1 MFCAQLYVSFNKIL
15 PLDNTKKTSFLL
27 FLFSLNRI
35 FAVMEKETKKNAAS
49 KHEDDM
55 MREKASGY
63 LVCFIDGCP
72 LHETCMRWVVGCYAN
87 QDQVSHVSVN
97 PRNPRMGGEDCP
109 MFREKVRVKVKRGLT
124 RFYHEMPGYMEQAIR
139 RQLIAHFGRKHYFLM
154 RRGDKFIYPADQQA
168 IERICRL
175 QGWTAPLVYDGEDE
189 DWLW

>member
-1 MFCAQLYVSFNKIL
+1 
-15 PLDNTKKTSFLL
+15 
-27 FLFSLNRI
+27 
-35 FAVMEKETKKNAAS
+35 MEKETKKNAAS

-72 LHETCMRWVVGCYAN
+72 LHETCMRWVVGQYVN
-87 QDQVSHVSVN
+87 QGLVSHISVN

-124 RFYHEMPGYMEQAIR
+124 RFYHEMPGYMER
-139 RQLIAHFGRKHYFLM
+139 SVRSELIAHFGRRRYFLM
-154 RRGDKFIYPADQQA
+154 RKGELLIYPADQQA
-168 IERICRL
+168 IERICRQ

>member
-1 MFCAQLYVSFNKIL
+1 MYLCI
-15 PLDNTKKTSFLL
+15 
-27 FLFSLNRI
+27 
-35 FAVMEKETKKNAAS
+35 MEKNKDIDVAS
-49 KHEDDM
+49 KQEDDM

-63 LVCFIDGCP
+63 LVCFIDGCL

-168 IERICRL
+168 IERICRQ
-175 QGWTAPLVYDGEDE
+175 QGWTGPLVYDGEDE
-189 DWLW
+189 DWQW